1 MPKTYPPEFRR
12 RVLGLLRSGRAVTE
26 VAAELGVSSQ
36 SIYNW
41 RRQERIDAVI
51 AGVTSTDHAE
61 LIAARRQIAQLRSA
75 SRRAVTGGG
84 ARKKAL

>member
-12 RVLGLLRSGRAVTE
+12 RVLWLLRSGRSVTE
-26 VAAELGVSSQ
+26 VAAEFGVSIQ

-41 RRQERIDAVI
+41 RRQERIDAGLI

-61 LIAARRQIAQLRSA
+61 LIAARRQIAQLEVMVVSLP
-75 SRRAVTGGG
+75 TCW
-84 ARKKAL
+84 RKGK

>member
-41 RRQERIDAVI
+41 RRQERIDA
-51 AGVTSTDHAE
+51 G
-61 LIAARRQIAQLRSA
+61 L
-75 SRRAVTGGG
+75 
-84 ARKKAL
+84 